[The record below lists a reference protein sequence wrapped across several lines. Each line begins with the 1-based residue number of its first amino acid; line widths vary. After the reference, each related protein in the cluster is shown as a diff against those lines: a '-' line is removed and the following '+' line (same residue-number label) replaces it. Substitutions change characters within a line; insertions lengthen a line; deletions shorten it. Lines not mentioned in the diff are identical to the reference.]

1 MPEPIVFSSTTPRVG
16 LPNLFAAQAQ
26 KEFTVNE
33 AFGLIDALLHPV
45 VEGEANDPPS
55 SPSEGES
62 WIVGSQPTGEW
73 AENAGRIACRQS
85 GNWLFV
91 SPLDGMGAFDRS
103 VGRIARYDGAWTS
116 ASTIAIPNGGATVDT
131 EARSA
136 IAEILSALSVAGI
149 LKAE

>member
-1 MPEPIVFSSTTPRVG
+1 MSEPLVFTSTTPRLD

-33 AFGLIDALLHPV
+33 AFSLIDALLHPV
-45 VEGEANDPPS
+45 VQGESNDPPP
-55 SPSEGES
+55 SPNEGEC

-73 AENAGRIACRQS
+73 TGYTNRIACYQS

-91 SPLDGMGAFDRS
+91 SPLEGMVVFNTS
-103 VGRIARYDGAWTS
+103 EGRIARYDGGWSSPPA
-116 ASTIAIPNGGATVDT
+116 IAIPNGGTTVDT

-136 IAEILSALSVAGI
+136 IAQIVSALTVAGI